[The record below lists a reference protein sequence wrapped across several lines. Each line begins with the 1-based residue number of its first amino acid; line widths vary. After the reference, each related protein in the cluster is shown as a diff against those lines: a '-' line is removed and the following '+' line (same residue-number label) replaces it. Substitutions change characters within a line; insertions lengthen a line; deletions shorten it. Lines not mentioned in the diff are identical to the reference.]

1 MRSNIMAK
9 EVIVTADTIKKR
21 KKAFLKTK
29 VVIGLLILVFLLI
42 FTILGIVFNVNKFT
56 ITLDNKLQ
64 DEKGIILYSNP
75 NEKAHQ
81 RKLFASALNDMDNI
95 SYDWIP
101 KDVHTSS
108 NGGSHNGD
116 NYIAYTFY
124 IENEGEVSVNYWYSI
139 IIDDVI
145 KRVDEAVRVI
155 VFLNDEETVYA
166 KINNET
172 GEAEK
177 NTEPFYKD
185 DVVVLKSRND
195 FKVGDVDK
203 FTIVIYLEGDDPDC
217 LNDII
222 GGEIK
227 MHMEIREEHLDE

>member
-1 MRSNIMAK
+1 MAK

-29 VVIGLLILVFLLI
+29 LVIGLLILVFLLI

-64 DEKGIILYSNP
+64 DEKGIILYSDP

>member
-1 MRSNIMAK
+1 MAK

-29 VVIGLLILVFLLI
+29 VVIGLLILVFLFI

>member
-1 MRSNIMAK
+1 MAK

-64 DEKGIILYSNP
+64 GEKGIILYSNP

>member
-1 MRSNIMAK
+1 MAK

-145 KRVDEAVRVI
+145 KRVDEAVRVV

>member
-1 MRSNIMAK
+1 MAK

-155 VFLNDEETVYA
+155 LFLNDEETVYA

-195 FKVGDVDK
+195 FKVGVVDK

>member
-1 MRSNIMAK
+1 MAK

-155 VFLNDEETVYA
+155 VFLNDDETVYA

>member
-1 MRSNIMAK
+1 MAK

-108 NGGSHNGD
+108 KGGSHNGD

-185 DVVVLKSRND
+185 DVVVLKPRND

>member
-1 MRSNIMAK
+1 MAK

-116 NYIAYTFY
+116 NYVAYTFY

>member
-1 MRSNIMAK
+1 MAK

-42 FTILGIVFNVNKFT
+42 FTILGIVFNVNRFT

-172 GEAEK
+172 GDAEK

>member
-1 MRSNIMAK
+1 MAK

-42 FTILGIVFNVNKFT
+42 FTILGIVSNVNKFT

>member
-1 MRSNIMAK
+1 MAK

-95 SYDWIP
+95 SYDWIS

>member
-1 MRSNIMAK
+1 MAK

-42 FTILGIVFNVNKFT
+42 FTILSIVFNVNKFT

-64 DEKGIILYSNP
+64 DEKGIILYSDP